1 VRFRF
6 AALAAFLML
15 RRAAARCFWEDMNKG
30 DGHRP
35 PLQVNGASVLLRC
48 WLGYVLPSLL
58 PLTARRRCGAVL
70 RDEFGATTPDGK
82 QPNAVRASA
91 FVPPRVIA
99 FEKDVCG
106 GARFSARVL
115 PGASLFVNRASV
127 AAVSP
132 RRDEPSIIRW
142 RSPVWL
148 IARRVCPR
156 GYGPFPRERILRPGS
171 TVTFPHA
178 HLPARVRL
186 FRVLAQVQMYRC
198 RANEWPQ

>member
-1 VRFRF
+1 
-6 AALAAFLML
+6 ML
-15 RRAAARCFWEDMNKG
+15 CRAAARCFREDINKCDG
-30 DGHRP
+30 DKP
-35 PLQVNGASVLLRC
+35 PLQVNGASVLLRF
-48 WLGYVLPSLL
+48 WPGYVRPFSRR
-58 PLTARRRCGAVL
+58 ANVRRRCGAVL

-82 QPNAVRASA
+82 QPNAVRALI

-106 GARFSARVL
+106 GARFSTRVL

-148 IARRVCPR
+148 IARRVCPP
-156 GYGPFPRERILRPGS
+156 GYGRFPRERILRPGS
-171 TVTFPHA
+171 TATFPHA